1 LFSFGWEVI
10 WGKPFWN
17 TRHTALEFG
26 KTNNK

>member
-26 KTNNK
+26 